1 MKKRLLLVED
11 DKNTQNIYRKMFSLH
26 FKVEVCDNDEE
37 FYKLLKKFK
46 FDIIIMDISLKGF
59 KDGLQLTKEIKNNP
73 DFKNI
78 PVICLTAHAFPQD
91 RENALDAGV
100 DEFLTKP
107 VEASRLIHILLN
119 ASVKKN

>member
-11 DKNTQNIYRKMFSLH
+11 DKNTQNIYRKMFALH

-73 DFKNI
+73 DYKNI

-107 VEASRLIHILLN
+107 VEASRLIQVLLN
-119 ASVKKN
+119 ASVKKK

>member
-119 ASVKKN
+119 ASLKKN